1 MDKYHNTFDFV
12 WHAITQAERVAVRKS
27 TKDTFMNYVKNK
39 QLLSQD
45 QKAVLKAIYIVEI

>member
-12 WHAITQAERVAVRKS
+12 WHARTQAEKVSTRRS
-27 TKDTFMNYVKNK
+27 TKETFMNYVKNK

-45 QKAVLKAIYIVEI
+45 QKAVLRAIYIVEI